1 MELDQIRKQIN
12 AVDDA
17 MHRYFTDRLR
27 CSEDVAEAK
36 LQTQDSVYKPE
47 REKQVYARFPGDAD
61 EEKLYRL
68 YGIFLGKGNVDTE
81 FETQYRSVQ
90 AAINERDTTD
100 ASVKIELTPDP
111 QAEQGMSIQD
121 MLSVLGDFGTEVTA
135 LQYEGS
141 KVSVTVRVSGTDALE
156 SQRRLFYMLYKESVT
171 YKMYVV

>member
-1 MELDQIRKQIN
+1 M
-12 AVDDA
+12 
-17 MHRYFTDRLR
+17 
-27 CSEDVAEAK
+27 
-36 LQTQDSVYKPE
+36 
-47 REKQVYARFPGDAD
+47 
-61 EEKLYRL
+61 
-68 YGIFLGKGNVDTE
+68 DTE

-100 ASVKIELTPDP
+100 ASVKIELTPNP

-121 MLSVLGDFGTEVTA
+121 MISVLGDFGTEVTA

-171 YKMYVV
+171 YKMYVL